1 MMSILTSPSSLLCL
15 LFLFI
20 YSSPSISLPSIL
32 ISLYPSH
39 HPDRGSTRQLVG
51 SPGSDSGQTSY
62 STTTTT
68 IVRSDSKSQLGTLK
82 DVKDEDGPTQ
92 VKTPPPTDEEGKAA
106 DPASPSHSLHDS
118 VSLPSHD
125 VASSG
130 DSMLDQCRRV
140 HSRSVA
146 LLPSPYPP

>member
-1 MMSILTSPSSLLCL
+1 MFLLL
-15 LFLFI
+15 LLAF
-20 YSSPSISLPSIL
+20 L
-32 ISLYPSH
+32 ISLYPYH

-82 DVKDEDGPTQ
+82 DVKDEGGPTQ
-92 VKTPPPTDEEGKAA
+92 VKPTPPTDEEEGKAA

-140 HSRSVA
+140 HSRSVT
-146 LLPSPYPP
+146 LPPSPYPP